1 MKNNKWLNYTLGVL
15 LTLIVLTAV
24 AGAGFRAGM
33 TQNVSIAQLKNG
45 ARPSFADNDFSK
57 SMRDEALQND
67 KNGFAQQDLRMQGMV
82 GERGDFD
89 RRDGGFSF
97 ISPIFGL
104 IQLLVLGALVWIGY
118 TFVKR
123 SGWRLSFSKATSAPA
138 PVTEPAPVVE
148 VEEQK
153 EAE

>member
-33 TQNVSIAQLKNG
+33 TQNLNIAQFKNG
-45 ARPSFADNDFSK
+45 ARPSFADNDFGK
-57 SMRDEALQND
+57 NTREDFHQND
-67 KNGFAQQDLRMQGMV
+67 KSGFAPQDLRMQGMD
-82 GERGDFD
+82 GGRGDID

-97 ISPIFGL
+97 LYPLFGL
-104 IQLLVLGALVWIGY
+104 IRLLVLGALVWIGY

-123 SGWRLSFSKATSAPA
+123 SGWRLSFSKTSPAPA
-138 PVTEPAPVVE
+138 PVTESAAAVE